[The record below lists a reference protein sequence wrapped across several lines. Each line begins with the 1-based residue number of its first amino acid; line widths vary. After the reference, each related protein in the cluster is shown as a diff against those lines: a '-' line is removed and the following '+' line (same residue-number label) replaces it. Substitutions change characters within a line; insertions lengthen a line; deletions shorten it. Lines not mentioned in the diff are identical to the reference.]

1 MCEPAQENVLSKVR
15 QVCVLTN
22 FLQDGP
28 ESLENRSTRRAMGRL
43 QEQQQKTA
51 TKMRKVAEQSNSD
64 RRKVSCS
71 CVADATNVL
80 ELLFRCC
87 CT

>member
-1 MCEPAQENVLSKVR
+1 M
-15 QVCVLTN
+15 LTN

-28 ESLENRSTRRAMGRL
+28 ESLDNRGTRRALIRL
-43 QEQQQKTA
+43 QEQQQKAA
-51 TKMRKVAEQSNSD
+51 TKMRKVAEQSQSE
-64 RRKVSCS
+64 RRKVSCF

-80 ELLFRCC
+80 ELLFTCC